1 MTAKRR
7 AKALRR
13 FGPASGAVAALSVS
27 TTLFWACLYYAFAAF
42 LPDWEKSEGWPKTG
56 LTAAFAGA
64 VLLSALA
71 APAVGR
77 RIDRGEGPYVFVFA
91 GLFGVGMLSLIPLAP
106 TFPVFAGLWLCL
118 GLAMAGTLYEPCFA
132 LLTRALGSEARR
144 AITLVTLVGGFAGT
158 LAFPL
163 IHGLT
168 SLGGW
173 RFAAWVLAAIL
184 LFGALPL
191 HLYAARRLEAVA
203 RGRLAFAQES
213 AIPIKE
219 KTSGEAVRS
228 KRAFWALSVAF
239 ALVGAGHGL
248 IINHA
253 LPMLSDF
260 GFSETEAIATVSA
273 IGPMQVLARLL
284 LLGTERR
291 LPASSATLL
300 SFIALTLAATSL
312 VFSAGSLPLL
322 ALFTALQGCGYGAIS
337 ILRPVLLRETV
348 GDAGFGAISG
358 TMAAVYVSA
367 VALAPF
373 AGSLLWR
380 LGGYELALGAVLAA
394 CLAAM
399 ICLKAATG
407 SGASPS

>member
-1 MTAKRR
+1 MSLGEAIRPASSLAGPRR
-7 AKALRR
+7 AI
-13 FGPASGAVAALSVS
+13 AALSIS
-27 TTLFWACLYYAFAAF
+27 TTLNWACLYYAFAAL
-42 LPDWEKSEGWPKTG
+42 LPEWEAAENWPKTG

-71 APAVGR
+71 APVVGR
-77 RIDRGEGPYVFVFA
+77 RIDRGQGPRVFVLA
-91 GLFGVGMLSLIPLAP
+91 GLFGAVILSLIPFAP
-106 TFPVFAGLWLCL
+106 IFPVFAGLWLCL

-132 LLTRALGSEARR
+132 LLTRALGADARR

-163 IHGLT
+163 IHWLSGI
-168 SLGGW
+168 GGW
-173 RFAAWVLAAIL
+173 RLACWSLAAIL
-184 LFGALPL
+184 FFVALPL
-191 HLYAARRLEAVA
+191 HYYAARRLEAAA
-203 RGRLAFAQES
+203 RRRPVFEPTSS
-213 AIPIKE
+213 ASTKGGTNP
-219 KTSGEAVRS
+219 EAVRT
-228 KRAFWALSVAF
+228 KGAFWALSAAF

-260 GFSETEAIATVSA
+260 GFSSAEAIATVSA

-291 LPASSATLL
+291 LPASIATLL
-300 SFIALTLAATSL
+300 SFVALTLAATCL
-312 VFSAGSLPLL
+312 LFSAGFLPLL
-322 ALFTALQGCGYGAIS
+322 VLFAALQGFGYGAIS
-337 ILRPVLLRETV
+337 ILRPVLLRETM
-348 GDAGFGAISG
+348 GEAGFGAISG

-380 LGGYELALGAVLAA
+380 VGGYSLALGAVLLA

-399 ICLKAATG
+399 VCLKAATG
-407 SGASPS
+407 RSASAS